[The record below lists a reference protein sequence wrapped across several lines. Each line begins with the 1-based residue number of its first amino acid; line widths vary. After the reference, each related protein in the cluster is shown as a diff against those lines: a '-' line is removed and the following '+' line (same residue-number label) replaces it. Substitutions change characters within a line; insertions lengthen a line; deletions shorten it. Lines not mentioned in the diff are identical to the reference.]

1 MDSIIVRT
9 AVRLLLP
16 LMMLFSVYLLVRGHN
31 APGGGFIGGLVA
43 AAAIALLLMAGGLRS
58 AEAIV
63 PAARARRWI
72 ALGLLLAGSSAVL
85 PLFWGRPLMTGL
97 WTKIAVPGLAPIEV
111 GTPILFDVG
120 VYIVVVGMALTVIL
134 RLVHEV
140 ELWKS

>member
-16 LMMLFSVYLLVRGHN
+16 LMMLFSAYLLVRGHN

-43 AAAIALLLMAGGLRS
+43 AAGIALLAMAGGLRS

-63 PAARARRWI
+63 PAARARRLI
-72 ALGLLLAGSSAVL
+72 ALGLLLAGLAAVL

-97 WTKIAVPGLAPIEV
+97 WTAIAVPGLEPIEV
-111 GTPILFDVG
+111 GTPILFDGG

>member
-9 AVRLLLP
+9 AARLLLP
-16 LMMLFSVYLLVRGHN
+16 LMMLFSTYLLVRGHN

-43 AAAIALLLMAGGLRS
+43 AAGIALLVMGGGLRS

-63 PAARARRWI
+63 PAGRARRWI
-72 ALGLLLAGSSAVL
+72 AVGLLLAGLSAVL

-97 WTKIAVPGLAPIEV
+97 WVKIPLPGVAAIEV

-120 VYIVVVGMALTVIL
+120 VYIVVVGMVLTVIL
-134 RLVHEV
+134 RLAHEV
-140 ELWKS
+140 ELWKL